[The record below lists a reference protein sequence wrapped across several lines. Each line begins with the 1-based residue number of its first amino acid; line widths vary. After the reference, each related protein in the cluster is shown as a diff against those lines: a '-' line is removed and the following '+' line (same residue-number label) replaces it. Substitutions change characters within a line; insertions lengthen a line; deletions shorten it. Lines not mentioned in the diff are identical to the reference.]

1 MTEVK
6 TIKKVLVFF
15 PLMAL
20 IFLFPQTSLAFAF
33 NKVIFMAGDK
43 NYVVNNV
50 VQQMSAAP
58 YLDDGRF
65 LVPYKEAAAALG
77 VDEDNIFWDDDTRT
91 IEIHSTDLILK
102 FSIDDKTI
110 YINGVPRLME
120 AAPVNREGQIFLP
133 LKWLAEALGY
143 TVDWKANWQAVL
155 LGPNGQMPLWRPL
168 PTALVGLNVRTCEF
182 AGDFLPGIHQLSA
195 SSVAFVGEYAN
206 VFNAGVAARQ
216 VDGYVLEPNRTFSFN
231 QVVGV
236 RTSARGYIKGYDI
249 LDNLTFGGGVC
260 RTSTVLYQAA
270 RGAGLEIIERH
281 PHYLPV
287 HYTPMGTDASVNYGT
302 MDLRFR
308 NNLGVPILIKAGLEE
323 RENSRLLWAEFWE
336 NKPLTTARVA
346 VLRKEPGDYYQDNLE
361 PVELTALLKDD
372 RSYVSLEQ
380 LSDLLGLPLDIEEG
394 DGQQYASLSLN
405 DNQSVRC
412 IANNKNAVVNNHEF
426 QLDSPP
432 FWLPAGN
439 CRFWIPLRNWAE
451 MVGADVNWSAQQEPP
466 LVLNLSGC
474 ALQ

>member
-1 MTEVK
+1 MT
-6 TIKKVLVFF
+6 L
-15 PLMAL
+15 LL
-20 IFLFPQTSLAFAF
+20 LFPQTSSAAAL
-33 NKVIFMAGDK
+33 NKAIFIAGDK
-43 NYVVNNV
+43 NYVINNAIH
-50 VQQMSAAP
+50 QASTAP
-58 YLDDGRF
+58 YLVDGRF
-65 LVPYKEAAAALG
+65 LAPYKEAAAVLG
-77 VDEDNIFWDDDTRT
+77 IDENNVFWDTNART
-91 IEIHSTDLILK
+91 IEIHSANLELK
-102 FSIDDKTI
+102 FTIGDKTI
-110 YINGVPRLME
+110 YVNGVPRSMD
-120 AAPVNREGQIFLP
+120 AAPVDREGQVFLP

-143 TVDWKANWQAVL
+143 AVDWEARWQAVL
-155 LGPNGQMPLWRPL
+155 LGPPGQMPLWRPL
-168 PTALVGLNVRTCEF
+168 PTALISPNVRTCEF
-182 AGDFLPGIHQLSA
+182 AGGFLPGVHRLST

-216 VDGYVLEPNRTFSFN
+216 VDGYVLEPNRVFSFN
-231 QVVGV
+231 RVVGV
-236 RTSARGYIKGYDI
+236 RSSARGYIKGYDI

-287 HYTPMGTDASVNYGT
+287 HYTPVGTDASVNYGT

-323 RENSRLLWAEFWE
+323 RGNSRLLWAELWV

-346 VLRKEPGDYYQDNLE
+346 ILRKEPGDYYQDNLE
-361 PVELTALLKDD
+361 PVGLTALIWDD

-380 LSDLLGLPLDIEEG
+380 LSDLLGLPLEMEERG
-394 DGQQYASLSLN
+394 GQQYARLGLN
-405 DNQSVRC
+405 GTQSMRC

-432 FWLPAGN
+432 FWLPAGS
-439 CRFWIPLRNWAE
+439 CQFWVPLRNWAG
-451 MVGADVNWSAQQEPP
+451 MIGADVNWNAHLEPP

-474 ALQ
+474 AL